1 MYELCLEYG
10 TFPISLVS
18 DESADLHAVPDFLSE
33 DADLV
38 QRLTEMNE
46 LFHSLIVEIEGS
58 LDYIGRETPEKI
70 QELHRLFDELAAIT
84 KKNTAM
90 SASKPFIWTNTIE
103 PV

>member
-1 MYELCLEYG
+1 
-10 TFPISLVS
+10 
-18 DESADLHAVPDFLSE
+18 
-33 DADLV
+33 
-38 QRLTEMNE
+38 MNE

-90 SASKPFIWTNTIE
+90 SASKTFI
-103 PV
+103 